1 MAIAKRLD
9 AFGIKRVIYTN
20 RKVNTEAAA
29 LNYELVRFDQLLQ
42 ESDFLVCAASLNET
56 SLSTFDMAAFKRMK
70 KTCSFFNVGR
80 GGLVNHEDLY
90 EALSTGLIESAGRIE
105 IIIIRKN

>member
-42 ESDFLVCAASLNET
+42 ESDFLICAASL
-56 SLSTFDMAAFKRMK
+56 MK
-70 KTCSFFNVGR
+70 
-80 GGLVNHEDLY
+80 LV
-90 EALSTGLIESAGRIE
+90 
-105 IIIIRKN
+105 